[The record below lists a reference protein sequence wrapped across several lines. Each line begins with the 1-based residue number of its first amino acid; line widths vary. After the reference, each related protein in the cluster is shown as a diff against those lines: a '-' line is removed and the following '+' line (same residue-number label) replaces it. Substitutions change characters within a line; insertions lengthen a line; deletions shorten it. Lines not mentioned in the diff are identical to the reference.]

1 MAVTCRSWLS
11 DTPAQQITPTLVA
24 ASMGN
29 ALHLETLLDKGRTR
43 SELRLQVH
51 PAIFTCSVDTSS
63 TQINHFCSKH
73 DLFEG
78 GHSTAMLL
86 RETRLNRLGRNQL
99 VAAREVTPVQADQ
112 PTCALSPHRSIVR
125 HPEWFMAP
133 SAARGGTGRLP
144 PAVRLATT
152 AASAQGSGKG
162 VGEACWSVTVACAK
176 TAIPVCI
183 MIWQRSW
190 TSSPCCRRGG
200 TIGDSYHPQQP
211 PFIVAQLWAFLACPG
226 EKKLPLPGGR

>member
-1 MAVTCRSWLS
+1 MHFIWRHSWIKAEPEVNSDYRS
-11 DTPAQQITPTLVA
+11 
-24 ASMGN
+24 
-29 ALHLETLLDKGRTR
+29 
-43 SELRLQVH
+43 
-51 PAIFTCSVDTSS
+51 AIFTCSVDTIS

-78 GHSTAMLL
+78 GHSTATLL
-86 RETRLNRLGRNQL
+86 RETRLNRLRRNQL

-183 MIWQRSW
+183 MIWQ
-190 TSSPCCRRGG
+190 
-200 TIGDSYHPQQP
+200 
-211 PFIVAQLWAFLACPG
+211 
-226 EKKLPLPGGR
+226 